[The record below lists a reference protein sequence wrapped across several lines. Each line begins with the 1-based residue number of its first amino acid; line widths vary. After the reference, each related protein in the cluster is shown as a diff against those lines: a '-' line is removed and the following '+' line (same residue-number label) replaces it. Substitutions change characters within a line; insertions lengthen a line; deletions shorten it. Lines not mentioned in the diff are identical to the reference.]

1 MIVEGDNWG
10 RGTLFMS
17 NHRFPV
23 RLWPALVEFDRA
35 FDKTYF
41 ICDAPFSIFLTK
53 LGLKTLCTDTSK
65 YIHEKCSDAAK
76 IKHTLITTLGIVTA
90 RGVSVMSGGEIV
102 DSASNLLE
110 MNHNVFMFPST
121 VTGCNSPWR
130 SGVGRVASCVDPDK
144 VGAGFVFIPKRMNRH
159 TEVVLH
165 PTFGSILP
173 NVKNMEILN
182 IVDQLQKQH
191 QARFGI
197 DRS

>member
-1 MIVEGDNWG
+1 MKVEGNSCEF
-10 RGTLFMS
+10 GTLFMS

-23 RLWPALVEFDRA
+23 RLWPALVEFDRS
-35 FDKTYF
+35 FNNTYF

-65 YIHEKCSDAAK
+65 YIHEKCSDVAK
-76 IKHTLITTLGIVTA
+76 IKHTLITALGIVTA
-90 RGVSVMSGGEIV
+90 RGVSVMSGDEIV

-110 MNHNVFMFPST
+110 MNRNVFMFPST

-130 SGVGRVASCVDPDK
+130 SGVGRIVNSVNSDN
-144 VGAGFVFIPKRMNRH
+144 VGAGFVFIPKKTNYQ

-165 PTFGSILP
+165 PTLGSILP

-197 DRS
+197 D